1 MITARSSSYVI
12 AATRQVGP
20 PRLWAKRSHLQN
32 GLTLIELLVALIISS
47 VVAIAAVSALIVSRQ
62 GFSTV
67 DAASQLRDN
76 ARFSSDLIQRLA
88 VQTGYRDVRYAA
100 STRSENNAG
109 VTTSPIAKP
118 NLFGADNTTP
128 SPSDPENTFLARSAG
143 PGFGSDVLIMRHQT
157 TETFPGSGVSDRSM
171 IDCTGTADGTPAG
184 DRDTRS
190 VSIISVGIS
199 QGEPSLMCSTVQADG
214 TITLPQPIIRG
225 VENFQVLYG
234 VDNVVPNAAPTGPL
248 GNSVPDRYVRADQ
261 LLVPADPISTNNNWK
276 RVRSIRVGLVLSG
289 APASAQSV
297 VSTTYYPLGQGKDSA
312 TGAIGSAFS
321 SAADVGSRYTPTAD
335 NRLRQVVTFTVHLR
349 NAQEL

>member
-1 MITARSSSYVI
+1 MITAQIRLQAI
-12 AATRQVGP
+12 AARRNINPRQM
-20 PRLWAKRSHLQN
+20 RAKELHRQS

-118 NLFGADNTTP
+118 NLFGADNATP
-128 SPSDPENTFLARSAG
+128 SPSDPQNTFTARTAG
-143 PGFGSDVLIMRHQT
+143 AGFGSDILIMRHQT
-157 TETFPGSGVSDRSM
+157 TETFPFSGVSDKSM
-171 IDCTGTADGTPAG
+171 IDCSGTADGTPAT
-184 DRDTRS
+184 DRDNRTT
-190 VSIISVGIS
+190 SIISVGIS

-214 TITLPQPIIRG
+214 TITDPQPIIRG

-234 VDNVVPNAAPTGPL
+234 VDNVVPNTAPTGPM
-248 GNSVPDRYVRADQ
+248 GNSVPDRYLRADQ
-261 LLVPADPISTNNNWK
+261 LLVAADPIATNNNWK

-297 VSTTYYPLGQGKDSA
+297 LTTTYYPLGQGKDSA
-312 TGAIGSAFS
+312 TGAVGSAFS
-321 SAADVGSRYTPTAD
+321 SASDIGSRYTPTAD